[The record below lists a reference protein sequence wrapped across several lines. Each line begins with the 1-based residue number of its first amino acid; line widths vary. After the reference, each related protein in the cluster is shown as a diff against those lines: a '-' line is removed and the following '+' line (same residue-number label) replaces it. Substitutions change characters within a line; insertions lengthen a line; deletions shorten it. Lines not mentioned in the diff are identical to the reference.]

1 MRNAIGVLLA
11 VALFAPAARS
21 GEFQDDLKARRARM
35 MDRLSGNT
43 LFVLQSAPAKVYSK
57 DIDYEYH
64 QDNNFHYLTGIDQ
77 EDSTL
82 VLMPGNLHR
91 KEILFVQPKNPRQ
104 EHWTGRVLS
113 KAEASA
119 QSGIETV
126 YLTTDFDHFL
136 ETLLAGD
143 TYRVP
148 PKNEYTPDFGPFLK
162 ALREGQARLAVVLD
176 PKPKLAAPPPPALEF
191 ANRLKERFVGFSV
204 VDAGNI
210 VTDLRQVKTAYERKV
225 LERSVDI
232 SNDAQMAGM
241 RAAHPGAYE
250 YEVKAAIEQ
259 VYKNNGA
266 LGWGYP
272 SITGSG
278 PNATVLHYAK
288 AGRKM
293 DSGELILV
301 DAAANYQYYTG
312 DITRTYP
319 VNGKYSASQ
328 RDIYSIV
335 LDAQRQAMQMAKAG
349 TKLRDIHEKTVE
361 VIKAG
366 LLKLGLIT
374 DTSGEQYRT
383 WYTHGAVHFIGM
395 DVHDVGNAD
404 RPLEPGMAFV
414 IEPGIYIQ
422 ETALDSLDK
431 TPENNAF
438 IEKVRPAFEKYKN
451 IGIRIEDSFLLTESG
466 LEHLSSRVPRTIEE
480 VESFMGARQA
490 AGGAR

>member
-1 MRNAIGVLLA
+1 MRNAMGIFLA
-11 VALFAPAARS
+11 VALFAPAARP

-35 MDRLSGNT
+35 MEHLGGNT
-43 LFVLQSAPAKVYSK
+43 MFVLQSAPPKVYSK

-64 QDNNFHYLTGIDQ
+64 QDNNFYYLTGIDQ

-91 KEILFVQPKNPRQ
+91 KEILFIQPKNPRQ

-113 KAEASA
+113 KDDAIA
-119 QSGIETV
+119 QSGIETI
-126 YLTTDFDHFL
+126 YLTTDFDRFI
-136 ETLLAGD
+136 ETLLAGENF
-143 TYRVP
+143 RVP
-148 PKNEYTPDFGPFLK
+148 PKNEYTADFSPFLN
-162 ALREGQARLAVVLD
+162 ALHEGRARLAVVLD
-176 PKPKLAAPPPPALEF
+176 PKPKLAGPPPPALEF

-204 VDAGNI
+204 MDAANI

-225 LERSVDI
+225 LERSVEI

-241 RAAHPGAYE
+241 RAAHPGGFE

-266 LGWGYP
+266 IGWGYP

-288 AGRKM
+288 SGRRM

-319 VNGKYSASQ
+319 VNGKYTASQ
-328 RDIYSIV
+328 RDIYAIV
-335 LDAQRQAMQMAKAG
+335 LDAQRQAMQVAKSGA
-349 TKLRDIHEKTVE
+349 KLRDIHEKTVE

-374 DTSGEQYRT
+374 DASGDQYRT
-383 WYTHGAVHFIGM
+383 WYTHGSVHYIGM
-395 DVHDVGNAD
+395 DVHDVGNPD

-422 ETALDSLDK
+422 DTALDGMEK

-438 IEKVRPAFEKYKN
+438 IEKVRPAFEKYRN

-466 LEHLSSRVPRTIEE
+466 LEHLSARVPRTIEE
-480 VESFMGARQA
+480 VERFMSARQA